1 MRPGGQSGAHPCDL
15 RSTHRLL
22 RGEWDPSRADHRL
35 HNTRAGRSWSS
46 PCRDRLGG
54 VAGRFMSGL
63 GSHLWWHVS
72 VLSGGPGPWRCL
84 RCDESDSDAWLDGH
98 VVGAPVSCLAQPFFF
113 AGTFAPFSRALERP
127 MAMPVSGSWPLRICH
142 FSGFLPGSYGRPSSL
157 LFSPPSRTSPSHS
170 PFQVF

>member
-1 MRPGGQSGAHPCDL
+1 MRPSGWPGARPCDL

-98 VVGAPVSCLAQPFFF
+98 VVGAPVSCLAQPAKMRTQCHLNTESSRVVQFPK
-113 AGTFAPFSRALERP
+113 ASSGISAPFCRSSP
-127 MAMPVSGSWPLRICH
+127 GGSGR
-142 FSGFLPGSYGRPSSL
+142 
-157 LFSPPSRTSPSHS
+157 SPPRDATRGYWGGKS
-170 PFQVF
+170 